1 MSILVCGGAGYIGSH
16 NVRLLQSRGEEP
28 VVLDNLR
35 TGHRAAVPAGVPLY
49 VGDMR
54 DPAQLDAI
62 FARHKIEAVLHF
74 AAWSLVGESVEQPL
88 PYFNNNIH
96 GMQVL
101 LEAMLRH
108 GVDKIVF
115 SSSAAVYGEPA
126 SVPIP
131 EDTPLEPT
139 NPYGES
145 KHVMERMTHW
155 AGRAHG
161 IRAVVLR
168 YFNVAG
174 AWPDGSMGEDHRPE
188 SHLVPLILQV
198 PLGLRPH
205 ITVFGDDYPTPDGTC
220 IRDYLDVLELADAHC
235 RALHYLRAGGAS
247 VVCNLGN
254 GRGFSVRE
262 MIDAARLVTGKDIPI
277 EIGPRRPG
285 DPARLIAAPER
296 ARQVLGWTAHAPL
309 ESIIA
314 TAWAWHQSH
323 PHGYEEDS

>member
-88 PYFNNNIH
+88 PYFNNNIY

-174 AWPDGSMGEDHRPE
+174 AWPDGSMAKTTGPKATWCP
-188 SHLVPLILQV
+188 SS
-198 PLGLRPH
+198 
-205 ITVFGDDYPTPDGTC
+205 
-220 IRDYLDVLELADAHC
+220 C
-235 RALHYLRAGGAS
+235 R
-247 VVCNLGN
+247 C
-254 GRGFSVRE
+254 
-262 MIDAARLVTGKDIPI
+262 P
-277 EIGPRRPG
+277 
-285 DPARLIAAPER
+285 
-296 ARQVLGWTAHAPL
+296 
-309 ESIIA
+309 
-314 TAWAWHQSH
+314 
-323 PHGYEEDS
+323 

>member
-88 PYFNNNIH
+88 PYFNNNIY

-131 EDTPLEPT
+131 
-139 NPYGES
+139 
-145 KHVMERMTHW
+145 
-155 AGRAHG
+155 
-161 IRAVVLR
+161 
-168 YFNVAG
+168 
-174 AWPDGSMGEDHRPE
+174 
-188 SHLVPLILQV
+188 
-198 PLGLRPH
+198 
-205 ITVFGDDYPTPDGTC
+205 
-220 IRDYLDVLELADAHC
+220 
-235 RALHYLRAGGAS
+235 
-247 VVCNLGN
+247 
-254 GRGFSVRE
+254 
-262 MIDAARLVTGKDIPI
+262 
-277 EIGPRRPG
+277 
-285 DPARLIAAPER
+285 
-296 ARQVLGWTAHAPL
+296 
-309 ESIIA
+309 
-314 TAWAWHQSH
+314 
-323 PHGYEEDS
+323 